1 MVLIDELIP
10 SVSLTQPEYKEEIA
24 VRLPTND
31 YIDSLLFPGS
41 PDNNRA
47 GKYGFICQ
55 MVT

>member
-10 SVSLTQPEYKEEIA
+10 SVSLSQPEYKEEIA